1 MIKLINLQN
10 FGYKII
16 KFGLFAP
23 LSNVIFI
30 YGRKLLPV
38 SLLLYLAKRRN
49 DVIEKKIK
57 QIVGKN
63 PFREYPIMEQEKQ
76 SPIWYCWLQGEEFL
90 PPVTRLC
97 LESIRKN
104 ANGHPVE
111 IVTQENY
118 QEFVKL
124 PTHINKYYQEKKISA
139 AHFSDILRMALLYQ
153 HGGFWMDATLFV
165 TKPLP
170 EDIFNQPLFT
180 IKMKEFG
187 FFVSKCR
194 WSGFCIAGWKHN
206 PLFGATSDIF
216 TGYWLKQNSLI
227 DYFLID
233 YSIDIAYNSLQ
244 RVKEM
249 LDGISFN
256 NEYVHD
262 LNKLLC
268 KEYNQEVFTQLTE
281 KTFLFKLSWK
291 NYSIEELEKNT
302 SNFYHHLKAIV
313 KE

>member
-1 MIKLINLQN
+1 
-10 FGYKII
+10 
-16 KFGLFAP
+16 
-23 LSNVIFI
+23 
-30 YGRKLLPV
+30 
-38 SLLLYLAKRRN
+38 
-49 DVIEKKIK
+49 
-57 QIVGKN
+57 
-63 PFREYPIMEQEKQ
+63 
-76 SPIWYCWLQGEEFL
+76 
-90 PPVTRLC
+90 
-97 LESIRKN
+97 
-104 ANGHPVE
+104 
-111 IVTQENY
+111 
-118 QEFVKL
+118 
-124 PTHINKYYQEKKISA
+124 
-139 AHFSDILRMALLYQ
+139 
-153 HGGFWMDATLFV
+153 
-165 TKPLP
+165 
-170 EDIFNQPLFT
+170 
-180 IKMKEFG
+180 
-187 FFVSKCR
+187 
-194 WSGFCIAGWKHN
+194 
-206 PLFGATSDIF
+206 
-216 TGYWLKQNSLI
+216 WLKQNSLI